1 MIAVTELDGLGHFK
15 NDWLEAR
22 YHFSFAGYQDP
33 ARLGLGALRVWND
46 DTIQPGGSFE
56 PHGHRDM
63 EIITYLRRG
72 AITHEDSL
80 GNTGVTRA
88 GDVQVMSA
96 GTGIRNAERNRE
108 PGITTLFQIWIVPA
122 TRNLAPRWETRRFP
136 KDSRAGRLHPLA
148 SGRAADAGAIAIH
161 QDAAVLGATLKAGE
175 AVAHPLPG
183 GRRAYLVAATGAVT
197 VNGVAVPERAGVAI
211 AGEDAITVAAAG
223 PAEVVVVDVA

>member
-1 MIAVTELDGLGHFK
+1 MITVTKLADLGHFK

-33 ARLGLGALRVWND
+33 ARLGIGALRVWND

-56 PHGHRDM
+56 PHGHRDT
-63 EIITYLRRG
+63 EIITYMRRG

-80 GNTGVTRA
+80 GNKGITRA

-96 GTGIRNAERNRE
+96 GTGIRHAERNLE

-122 TRNLAPRWETRRFP
+122 TRNLAPHWETREFP

-148 SGRAADAGAIAIH
+148 SGRVADAGAIAIH

-175 AVAHPLPG
+175 TLQHPLPG
-183 GRRAYLVAATGAVT
+183 GRRAYLVAARGNIS
-197 VNGVAVPERAGVAI
+197 VNGVAAPERAGVSV
-211 AGEDAITVAAAG
+211 AGEDAITIAARG
-223 PAEVVVVDVA
+223 PAEVVLVDVA